1 MEKTGKHVVKVV
13 PIVKGNGKK
22 VLHPNGRITLSPVLN
37 SRTGTMRTGHTQ
49 EEIKELEAF
58 YGFPINNSFWQ
69 ELSVIIPEKGLD
81 LDLDLPEHKLKY
93 KVLLE
98 HPYVA
103 KPGEKVNSAVHMVKI
118 YDEYA
123 EAKER
128 NVKFTHKVKAMS
140 IIAKLSLSE
149 QIEFS
154 KLFGIKSPESL
165 MTDILF
171 NKLVEFAERD
181 PKIFVDTYEDKNRD
195 LRILLVNLERA
206 GIISKKGTA
215 YYFNQEVIGA
225 NEDLVLSYLK
235 ETKNQPVLIQ
245 LKKLLKAKNGLEDTE

>member
-1 MEKTGKHVVKVV
+1 MEKTGKHVIKVV
-13 PIVKGNGKK
+13 PVVRGNGKK
-22 VLHPNGRITLSPVLN
+22 VLHPNGKITLSPVLN
-37 SRTGTMRTGHTQ
+37 ARTGTLRTGHSS
-49 EEIKELEAF
+49 EDIKELESF
-58 YGFPINNSFWQ
+58 YGFPITNAFWQ
-69 ELSVIIPEKGLD
+69 DLNITVPEKGLE
-81 LDLDLPEHKLKY
+81 LDLDLIEHKLKY
-93 KVLLE
+93 RVLLE
-98 HPYVA
+98 HPFVA
-103 KPGEKVNSAVHMVKI
+103 KPGEKVNSSVHMVKI

-123 EAKER
+123 EAKEK
-128 NVKFTHKVKAMS
+128 NIKFTSKVKAMS

-181 PKIFVDTYEDKNRD
+181 PKTFVETYEDKNRD

-206 GIISKKGTA
+206 GIITKKGTA
-215 YYFNQEVIGA
+215 YYYNQEVIGA
-225 NEDLVLSYLK
+225 NEDLVISYLK

-245 LKKLLKAKNGLEDTE
+245 LKKLLKSKTGLDDTE